1 MNDEN
6 DNPQLLTTM
15 TNNCID
21 SDNTSSTT
29 TVIVI
34 DDDFVTTRRPLRQR
48 RRDEK
53 KSNNNDDTDDDDEDT
68 DDDAI
73 PIPLATATVMSSRD
87 KGGKKNDR
95 ERKNDKRTRR
105 RTRVRDY
112 GVIQRRRLLLVS
124 STERQLQQQQQQQ
137 ECERTPPRSFDDI
150 RKLSTAANTI
160 TTSTTSQKSIT
171 IIKKKND
178 DNDDDATATITAS
191 INDSG
196 SSSIP
201 IPTTAIAQVVAK
213 RLYHITIIVLVM
225 NEILLLLQYHTSS
238 TTTMTT
244 VQLILDR
251 VAMLGWTHRV
261 HHVAFVFVH
270 IVKGIVFTIQY
281 ATTKITTS
289 IMKMRQQQ
297 YQQHQVTLSTTISF
311 LWMAL
316 QFAWHFGIVLL
327 CCLAILPLFD
337 NNTCTTNNNDY
348 STCDLSPFIKWSSS
362 TQQQHYDWWYSTTTT
377 TNATTKNVIIVT
389 HPRYSIVDILINKV
403 YQQITASI
411 KTKITERVIREAY
424 YGLLRP
430 FHFHTKLRKLLRA
443 LHYIKFIGPLIGTC
457 NKCRGHVLDMI
468 AKRRLYCKSKLAQK
482 YWTRVIDELSCQTN
496 QERVVLILQ
505 RRFREKRERISRRRF
520 ALLSSSSSQILNTN
534 TIDNVQHLHDRMRTQ
549 LADECLKSKTSLRKI
564 ELIEEK
570 QKLLQQITM
579 LDRGNITQHK
589 HTERT
594 RKKRLLLSPRTNF
607 AVLWKYVTISCALI
621 EISQFIFAP
630 SLVGEM
636 KKMPLDVF
644 LGKVIMIGQRGYNSI
659 FYYNDNV
666 LIVVSHIVI
675 TTLVATINT
684 ITFLDVFIT
693 FFTGEIIAQTST
705 STANNNTVT
714 PSSSTVVLVPKS
726 FFTRWIIP
734 GIGLQLIVNPTMSLF
749 SSGAKYLFV
758 HVIVMQNHHGIV
770 VGPSLLLHLL
780 LSIMPFV
787 IVIYDRIL
795 DVIFDFV
802 ERQNTKK

>member
-6 DNPQLLTTM
+6 DNPQLTPM

-21 SDNTSSTT
+21 SDNTSSTP
-29 TVIVI
+29 VIVI
-34 DDDFVTTRRPLRQR
+34 DDALDTTRRPLRQR
-48 RRDEK
+48 RRDEN
-53 KSNNNDDTDDDDEDT
+53 SNNDDDDDANDDDDDDEN
-68 DDDAI
+68 AS
-73 PIPLATATVMSSRD
+73 PIPLATATTVMSGRD

-95 ERKNDKRTRR
+95 ERNDKRTRR
-105 RTRVRDY
+105 RTRVRDH
-112 GVIQRRRLLLVS
+112 GVVQRRRLLLVS
-124 STERQLQQQQQQQ
+124 SSERRLQLQQ
-137 ECERTPPRSFDDI
+137 ECERTPPRSFNDI
-150 RKLSTAANTI
+150 KKLSTATNTI
-160 TTSTTSQKSIT
+160 TTSTTSHKSTT
-171 IIKKKND
+171 IIKKKNG

-191 INDSG
+191 INHS

-225 NEILLLLQYHTSS
+225 NEILLLLRYHTPS
-238 TTTMTT
+238 TIITTT

-251 VAMLGWTHRV
+251 VTMLGWTHRV

-270 IVKGIVFTIQY
+270 IVKGIVFAIQY
-281 ATTKITTS
+281 ATTKITTT
-289 IMKMRQQQ
+289 ITMNTRNL
-297 YQQHQVTLSTTISF
+297 TIISF
-311 LWMAL
+311 LWMVL

-327 CCLAILPLFD
+327 CWLAILPLFD
-337 NNTCTTNNNDY
+337 NNTCTTNNDNY
-348 STCDLSPFIKWSSS
+348 STFHLSPFIKWSSS
-362 TQQQHYDWWYSTTTT
+362 TQQQYDWWYSTITTSVT
-377 TNATTKNVIIVT
+377 TTKNVVIVT

-403 YQQITASI
+403 YKQITTSV
-411 KTKITERVIREAY
+411 KTKIIERVIREAY

-457 NKCRGHVLDMI
+457 NKCRGHIIDMI
-468 AKRRLYCKSKLAQK
+468 VKRRLYCKSMTAQK

-520 ALLSSSSSQILNTN
+520 ALLSSSQISNTN
-534 TIDNVQHLHDRMRTQ
+534 TTDHVQHLHDRMRTQ
-549 LADECLKSKTSLRKI
+549 LANECLKSKKSLRKI

-570 QKLLQQITM
+570 HKLLQQITM
-579 LDRGNITQHK
+579 LDRGNIAQHK
-589 HTERT
+589 HVERT

-607 AVLWKYVTISCALI
+607 AVLWKYVTISCAII

-636 KKMPLDVF
+636 KKMSLDVF
-644 LGKVIMIGQRGYNSI
+644 LGKVIMNGRQGYNSI

-666 LIVVSHIVI
+666 IIVVSHIVI
-675 TTLVATINT
+675 ATLVATINT

-705 STANNNTVT
+705 STANNFTVIQ
-714 PSSSTVVLVPKS
+714 PSSSSIVLVPKS
-726 FFTRWIIP
+726 FFTRWVIP

-749 SSGAKYLFV
+749 SSWVKYLFV

-802 ERQNTKK
+802 ERQNTQKVKKRV